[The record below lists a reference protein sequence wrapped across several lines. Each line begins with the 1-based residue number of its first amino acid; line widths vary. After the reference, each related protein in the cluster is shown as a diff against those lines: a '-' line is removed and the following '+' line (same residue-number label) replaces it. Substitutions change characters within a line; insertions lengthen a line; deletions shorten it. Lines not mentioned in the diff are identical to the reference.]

1 MINIYSNDRSG
12 ITRRAGRL
20 AAPMAATS
28 EPSRGRSHRDV
39 LREKN
44 ETIARLRRQLQ
55 TQPRDAFPPDR
66 LIWIFGSARTGS
78 TWLGRMLGELG
89 ALWDEPA
96 VGALFGEF
104 YYERFPERR
113 GTRFIMANRYRPAW
127 LPAIRSMVLEGARA
141 RYDGH
146 GYLTIKEPHGS
157 VGAPL
162 LVEALPESRVVLLA
176 RDPRDAIASD
186 YDTELPGSWWTS
198 RRDAPSLTSDEYDF
212 WTIRSRR
219 YLWDF
224 EMASDAYRATT
235 APKAIVRYEDLH
247 ADTDGELRRLR
258 DDLGLPWS
266 DESIHAAVEKFAW
279 SNVPDDQ
286 KGPGR
291 FYRSGEPGAWRRQLS
306 PEQARQVEKE
316 AAKVLAAF
324 YEGTIEPVPPPD
336 PPPPAKRAR
345 ELDELLRS
353 AR

>member
-1 MINIYSNDRSG
+1 
-12 ITRRAGRL
+12 
-20 AAPMAATS
+20 MA
-28 EPSRGRSHRDV
+28 D
-39 LREKN
+39 
-44 ETIARLRRQLQ
+44 
-55 TQPRDAFPPDR
+55 
-66 LIWIFGSARTGS
+66 
-78 TWLGRMLGELG
+78 
-89 ALWDEPA
+89 
-96 VGALFGEF
+96 
-104 YYERFPERR
+104 
-113 GTRFIMANRYRPAW
+113 RYRSAW
-127 LPAIRSMVLEGARA
+127 LPAIRSMVLQGARA
-141 RYDGH
+141 RYDGR

-224 EMASDAYRATT
+224 EMASDAYRAAT

-247 ADTDGELRRLR
+247 ADTEGELRRLR

-279 SNVPDDQ
+279 RNVPDDQ

-306 PEQARQVEKE
+306 PSRRGRSRKRQRRSWPPFMRGRSNRFLRLSRRRRPSVRGNWTNSFDRHARSLPPEPD
-316 AAKVLAAF
+316 AAPARSTAAP
-324 YEGTIEPVPPPD
+324 GTRHAVRLGTDARRPAGARGAVRWRNRGTPAGPRPPSRWERAGRPDPSATARSMQRGLHPPPVRGC
-336 PPPPAKRAR
+336 PSA
-345 ELDELLRS
+345 RS
-353 AR
+353 ADPLPLGRSPSRRASRSP